1 MNVASALVLARFA
14 SHKGAG
20 PKQARAT
27 PDSMPTLFKF
37 VITLCIL
44 AAIGYGA
51 MLALVILVEP
61 NTAEISER
69 IPSDRI
75 TPEPQ

>member
-1 MNVASALVLARFA
+1 MTEFA

-20 PKQARAT
+20 RKSGAGES
-27 PDSMPTLFKF
+27 DSMPTLFRF

-44 AAIGYGA
+44 AALGYGA

-61 NTAEISER
+61 NKGEMSER
-69 IPSDRI
+69 IPSERI
-75 TPEPQ
+75 NPQNR